1 MTAAHIVYLW
11 SMLIRLQDFLLR
23 GCIPMPDR
31 KRPPM
36 LHLLADD
43 PDHWRA
49 KGKEMRTLAEAMK
62 DRATKA
68 IMHRI
73 AHDYDRLADRAEVR
87 IGNRTTEKLS
97 RPRPKRLGRS
107 PKSITKMSPARR

>member
-1 MTAAHIVYLW
+1 MVIW
-11 SMLIRLQDFLLR
+11 LQDFLLC
-23 GCIPMPDR
+23 GCIRMRDR

-36 LHLLADD
+36 PDLLADD

-49 KGKEMRTLAEAMK
+49 KGEELRTLAEAMK

-73 AHDYDRLADRAEVR
+73 AHDYDRLAERAEVR
-87 IGNRTTEKLS
+87 IGNRTTEKFS
-97 RPRPKRLGRS
+97 SSATKTARRS
-107 PKSITKMSPARR
+107 PKSITKMRPARR